1 MKHFI
6 VEITYLVPIEVIN
19 QTVAEHRKYLSSGY
33 DQSLIL
39 CSGPLNPKTG
49 GIAIAKAPSSTDL
62 KSFFE
67 NDPYNKKGVA
77 SYQFTEFEPV
87 MFQPLLHEWLDN
99 E

>member
-19 QTVAEHRKYLSSGY
+19 QMVTEHRKYLSTGY
-33 DQSLIL
+33 DQNLIL

-49 GIAIAKAPSSTDL
+49 GLVVAKAPSITNL

-67 NDPYNKKGVA
+67 NDPYNKKGLA
-77 SYQFTEFEPV
+77 SYKFTEFEPV
-87 MFQPLLHEWLDN
+87 MFQPLLQKWLDT